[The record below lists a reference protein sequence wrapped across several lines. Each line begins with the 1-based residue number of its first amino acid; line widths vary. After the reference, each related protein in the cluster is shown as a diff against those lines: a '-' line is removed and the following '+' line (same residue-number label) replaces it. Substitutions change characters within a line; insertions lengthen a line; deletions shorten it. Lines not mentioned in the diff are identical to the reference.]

1 MPTRRELLVAAG
13 SSALSQTKVAGAN
26 DRLRFGVI
34 GAGARGAFHA
44 RRLAVRS
51 DAEVVS
57 VCDVYQTR
65 AEAARQ
71 QAKVK
76 EDVAKDYRRVLDRK
90 DIDAVVVSVSDHW
103 HTPILLDALD
113 SGKDVFLEKP
123 MTWRIEE
130 GHDIV
135 KSVKRTGRVVQVG
148 TQQKSGPHFL
158 EAKQRF
164 FDSGL
169 IGKVSLIR
177 TFWIANRGFFRHPP
191 KGFAF
196 RPDELDWKLF
206 QGRAPKRPFDA
217 QRYFGW
223 TMFQDYSTGQPGGV
237 FTHLVDTAHM
247 MLGLAAPSAVV
258 ALGGNFEFSEDRDTP
273 DTISLLAE
281 YPQKVTLTADA
292 TQSSPRDI
300 VDVEFHGS
308 GGVLNIFRNGYKF
321 RPNDSGAPVIE
332 ARGVDADGP
341 HMDNFIQAARSRKQP
356 NADVVY
362 SHYVTAIC
370 HMGNLS
376 YFGRRRVDW
385 DPAWNVE
392 TLSK

>member
-1 MPTRRELLVAAG
+1 MPTRRELLVVAG
-13 SSALSQTKVAGAN
+13 SSALSQTMVAGAN
-26 DRLRFGVI
+26 DRIRFGMI
-34 GAGARGAFHA
+34 GAGSRGSFHA
-44 RRLAVRS
+44 RRLALRS
-51 DAEVVS
+51 DAEVVAL
-57 VCDVYQTR
+57 CDVYQTR

-76 EDVAKDYRRVLDRK
+76 ADVVKDYRRILERK

-103 HTPILLDALD
+103 HTPVLLDALN

-130 GHDIV
+130 GNDIIKAV
-135 KSVKRTGRVVQVG
+135 NRTGRMVQVG

-169 IGKVSLIR
+169 IGKVSLVR
-177 TFWIANRGFFRHPP
+177 TYWIGNRGFFRHAP
-191 KGFAF
+191 KDFVYK
-196 RPDELDWKLF
+196 PDELDWNLF
-206 QGRAPKRPFDA
+206 QGRAPKRPFDP

-237 FTHLVDTAHM
+237 FTHTVDTAHM
-247 MLGLAAPSAVV
+247 MLGLGAPSAVV
-258 ALGGNFEFSEDRDTP
+258 ALGGNFEFSDDRDTP
-273 DTISLLAE
+273 DTISVLVE

-308 GGVLNIFRNGYKF
+308 GGVLNIFRSGYRFQSK
-321 RPNDSGAPVIE
+321 DAGVPVIE
-332 ARGVDADGP
+332 VKGVDADGP
-341 HMDNFIQAARSRKQP
+341 HMTNFMNSVRSRKQP
-356 NADVVY
+356 NADVAY
-362 SHYVTAIC
+362 SHYVTSIC
-370 HMGNLS
+370 HMGNMS

-385 DPAWNVE
+385 NPAWNVE
-392 TLSK
+392 ALSR